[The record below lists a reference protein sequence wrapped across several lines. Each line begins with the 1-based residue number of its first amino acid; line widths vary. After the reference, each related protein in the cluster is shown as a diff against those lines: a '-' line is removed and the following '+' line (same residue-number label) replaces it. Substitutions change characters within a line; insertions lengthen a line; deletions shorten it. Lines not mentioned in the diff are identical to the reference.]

1 MGTPRSRSGCSAR
14 KPRGGLR
21 RGAQTAGFGHVLDRC
36 RRSCRAA
43 PRPPQRRKHHREY
56 GRAIGVAIETRRIA
70 GFRRGFH
77 GSRSPMM
84 KAKKAKRAS
93 PAKQKPRAMRDR
105 PKMPPISEEMK
116 QWSGMLKTEVSGWP
130 QISTKPMFGMM
141 GLYRG
146 RKIFGGLPV
155 TRGFD
160 TPNSVIFRFDPIP
173 SELEERASKDSRIAP
188 GKRWFSFNVG
198 STEDLRDALWWLNQ
212 AYERTGR

>member
-1 MGTPRSRSGCSAR
+1 
-14 KPRGGLR
+14 
-21 RGAQTAGFGHVLDRC
+21 
-36 RRSCRAA
+36 
-43 PRPPQRRKHHREY
+43 
-56 GRAIGVAIETRRIA
+56 
-70 GFRRGFH
+70 
-77 GSRSPMM
+77 MM

-93 PAKQKPRAMRDR
+93 PAKQKPRAMRDW

-116 QWSGMLKTEVSGWP
+116 QWSAMLKTEVSGWP

-173 SELEERASKDSRIAP
+173 SELEERASKDKRISP
-188 GKRWFSFNVG
+188 GKRWFSFDVG
-198 STEDLRDALWWLNQ
+198 STADLRDALWWLNQ
-212 AYERTGR
+212 AYERTK